1 MANSIILFFAAGL
14 LIAAFLI
21 TSLYLIYYRSAI
33 NRRLSNTSRVRERK
47 LWSPMRVCLTT
58 VIGALL
64 VFAIICIILL
74 IGISAKPSAS
84 EAESDYHA
92 EILLTEK
99 MHEGY
104 LSTYSI
110 NENAGYEKKEQIIDN
125 VKYTYFISTEKADTL
140 HPYFLIYA
148 EYLGDNAVK
157 YYNAEISFQTYDGNE
172 ITSRLVGGCEI
183 NDTVVCIVGNAF
195 ADCNVSCIVE
205 FYNEERQEFDI
216 EKLQKENTPL
226 LFSVPIS

>member
-1 MANSIILFFAAGL
+1 MVNSIILVFAAGL
-14 LIAAFLI
+14 LIATILI
-21 TSLYLIYYRSAI
+21 ISLYLVYYRSVI
-33 NRRLSNTSRVRERK
+33 NRRLSDSTYVQDRK

-58 VIGALL
+58 VIGALS

-74 IGISAKPSAS
+74 IGKSNVPSVS
-84 EAESDYHA
+84 ESESNYNA
-92 EILLTEK
+92 EILLPEK
-99 MHEGY
+99 MQEGY

-110 NENAGYEKKEQIIDN
+110 EKNAGYEKREKVIDN
-125 VKYTYFISTEKADTL
+125 VKYTYFISKEEADAF

-148 EYLGDNAVK
+148 EYLGDNTAK

-172 ITSRLVGGCEI
+172 ITSRMVGGCEI

-195 ADCNVSCIVE
+195 SDCNVSCIVE

-216 EKLQKENTPL
+216 EKMHKENTPL